1 MFPFHGKPPGIL
13 IAAPRSGSG
22 KTMVTLGLLRALR
35 RRGLSVQPFKCGPDY
50 IDPAFHE
57 AACGRPSYNL
67 DSWAMRKIT
76 VQSLLN
82 EARGADFIVAEAL
95 MGLFDGVASAGQW
108 GNGASADI
116 AALTG
121 FPVILV
127 LDISGQS
134 QTAAAA
140 ARGFKGFRPDVEIA
154 GVILNRAASPRHEK
168 LARAGFE
175 GIGMRVFGVIPR
187 RDAVALPERH
197 LGLVQAGELSGLEA
211 SLDALA
217 DLAGAHIDIEA
228 LLESPLT
235 PTLSPGGEGEEAA
248 ALSSSGSG
256 VSPHPHPLADAVTL
270 SGKLAKASLREK
282 DRVRGSLPPPGQ
294 RIALA
299 KDAAFSFVY
308 PHLLKSWRSAGAEIL
323 PFSPLADEAPPDS
336 ADVAWLAGGYPEL
349 NAGRLAANFRFLSS
363 MRSFAATRPVHG
375 ECGGYMVL
383 GEGLIDAEGERHA
396 MLGLL
401 RLETSFAA
409 RKLHLGYR
417 RAHLVAGCMLGER
430 GDSVSGHEFHY
441 SSVLAEEG
449 ERLFSLT
456 DAEGVALLDGG
467 LRCGTVSGSFLHFID
482 KWEPAEQARI

>member
-1 MFPFHGKPPGIL
+1 MFPFHSKPAGVL

-22 KTMVTLGLLRALR
+22 KTMVTLGLLRALT

-57 AACGRPSYNL
+57 AACSRPSFNL
-67 DSWAMRKIT
+67 DSWAMRKET

-82 EARGADFIVAEAL
+82 EALGAGFIVAEAL

-108 GNGASADI
+108 GIGASADI
-116 AALTG
+116 AALAG
-121 FPVILV
+121 LPVILV

-140 ARGFKGFRPDVEIA
+140 ARGFAGFRPGVEIA
-154 GVILNRAASPRHEK
+154 GVILNRAGSPRHEK

-175 GIGMRVFGVIPR
+175 EIGMRVFGVIPR
-187 RDAVALPERH
+187 REAVALPERH

-217 DLAGAHIDIEA
+217 DLAEAHLDIEA
-228 LLESPLT
+228 LLKIPSLCLSPRKLALASLHLSVAASASGCGWERERLLQAAAETPSPLGERVGVM
-235 PTLSPGGEGEEAA
+235 GG
-248 ALSSSGSG
+248 L
-256 VSPHPHPLADAVTL
+256 
-270 SGKLAKASLREK
+270 K
-282 DRVRGSLPPPGQ
+282 PPGQ

-336 ADVAWLAGGYPEL
+336 ADVAWLPGGYPEL
-349 NAGRLAANFRFLSS
+349 HAGRLASSASFLAGV
-363 MRSFAATRPVHG
+363 RSFAATRPIHG

-383 GEGLIDAEGERHA
+383 GEGLIDAKGERHA

-401 RLETSFAA
+401 HLETSFAA

-417 RAHLVAGCMLGER
+417 RAQLLAGCVLGAR
-430 GDSVSGHEFHY
+430 GDIVSGHEFHY

-449 ERLFSLT
+449 ERLMSVA
-456 DAEGVALLDGG
+456 DAEGAPLPGGG
-467 LRCGTVSGSFLHFID
+467 LRRGNVSGSFLHFID
-482 KWEPAEQARI
+482 RWKPVPQART